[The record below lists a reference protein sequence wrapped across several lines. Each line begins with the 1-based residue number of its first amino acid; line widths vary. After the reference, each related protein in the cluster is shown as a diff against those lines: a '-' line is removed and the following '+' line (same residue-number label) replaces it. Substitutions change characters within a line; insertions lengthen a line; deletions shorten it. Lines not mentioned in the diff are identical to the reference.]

1 MDNDGMWQSYKYY
14 NIKLCTICAFKKQ
27 PVLYLKGFCNAAPL
41 DWVYYPE
48 NEGNTIMYNGYKESL
63 ITFANYTW
71 TVDNRVGDTT
81 LNFFLKDMKHEYP
94 VGRKEWQ
101 FGNTHL
107 EGCPDINSSIS
118 QIFSPCVLGEEF
130 SCSNGLCVS
139 LDKRCNHKNDCF
151 DQTDE
156 DYCYYFKTEN
166 AYNRLS
172 PPEHIMLDSEQKAA
186 QIGVAIEIGSVEKV
200 DVDTG
205 KIYLSYRLT
214 LSWVEN
220 RLSYFNLA
228 KNKTNDFI
236 FKELPS
242 TILSELWDPI
252 TILYHVNGDIGS
264 IFMDPLS
271 KSLQVKI
278 KNNPIRINGEWG
290 LETLEYPGHLGVL
303 LQHISMKG
311 VYDCSYDLFRFP
323 FDHQECTVQLEL
335 KSSQDIR
342 IIPDFKN
349 ISVSFYGTRY
359 LTEFEILDSFPYM
372 AQCGDRTEFG
382 FVLKIKHIYQKQI
395 TALYFQTFL
404 LWIVSYLTLL
414 IDVNDFS
421 NRFIGAV
428 TSLLVLSS
436 LMDNINSRLPA
447 SPHMKLI
454 DIWNIWNVIQIVG
467 LIMVHILV
475 NKLLN
480 TKYPK
485 NKNLLLH
492 PSNLNTMAK
501 FGFPVVHV
509 GFIVYYVSHNF
520 VYKETISSPCQ

>member
-1 MDNDGMWQSYKYY
+1 MDNNGIWRYHNYKT
-14 NIKLCTICAFKKQ
+14 IELCTICAFQ
-27 PVLYLKGFCNAAPL
+27 RPPVIYLKGFCNAAPL
-41 DWVYYPE
+41 NWVYYPE
-48 NEGNTIMYNGYKESL
+48 NEGNKIIYNGYKNSL

-71 TVDNRVGDTT
+71 TVDNRFGHTIPK
-81 LNFFLKDMKHEYP
+81 LFLKDMKHEYP
-94 VGRKEWQ
+94 VGRKVWQ

-107 EGCPDINSSIS
+107 EECPNINSSIS
-118 QIFSPCVLGEEF
+118 LIFSPCILGEEF

-139 LDKRCNHKNDCF
+139 LDKRCNHKNDCS
-151 DQTDE
+151 DQSDE
-156 DYCYYFKTEN
+156 DNCYYFKTEN

-172 PPEHIMLDSEQKAA
+172 PPEHMILDSEQKSA
-186 QIGVAIEIGSVEKV
+186 QIGVVIEIESVKKV

-228 KNKTNDFI
+228 INKTDDFI
-236 FKELPS
+236 IQELP
-242 TILSELWDPI
+242 TTTLSKLWDPI
-252 TILYHVNGDIGS
+252 TILYHVNGDFGS
-264 IFMDPLS
+264 ILMDPLS
-271 KSLQVKI
+271 KRLKVKI
-278 KNNPIRINGEWG
+278 KNNPIRIKSEWSF
-290 LETLEYPGHLGVL
+290 ETLEYPGHLGVL
-303 LQHISMKG
+303 DQQISMKG
-311 VYDCSYDLFRFP
+311 VYDCSFDLFRFP

-485 NKNLLLH
+485 NKNQFLH
-492 PSNLNTMAK
+492 PSNLNNMAK
-501 FGFPVVHV
+501 FGFPAVHV
-509 GFIVYYVSHNF
+509 GFIVYYIYHNF
-520 VYKETISSPCQ
+520 VYKEAASLPCQ

>member
-1 MDNDGMWQSYKYY
+1 MDNDGIWRYHNYKT
-14 NIKLCTICAFKKQ
+14 IELCTICAFQ
-27 PVLYLKGFCNAAPL
+27 RPPVIYLKGFCNAAPL
-41 DWVYYPE
+41 NWVYYPE
-48 NEGNTIMYNGYKESL
+48 NEGNKIIYNGYKNSL

-71 TVDNRVGDTT
+71 TVDHRFGHTIPK
-81 LNFFLKDMKHEYP
+81 LFLKDMKQEYP
-94 VGRKEWQ
+94 VGRKVWQ

-107 EGCPDINSSIS
+107 EECPNINSSIS
-118 QIFSPCVLGEEF
+118 LIFSPCILGEEF

-139 LDKRCNHKNDCF
+139 LDKRCNHKNDCS
-151 DQTDE
+151 DQSDE
-156 DYCYYFKTEN
+156 DNCYYFKTEN

-172 PPEHIMLDSEQKAA
+172 PPEHMILDSEQKAA
-186 QIGVAIEIGSVEKV
+186 QIGVVIEIESVKKV

-214 LSWVEN
+214 LSWAEN

-228 KNKTNDFI
+228 INKTDDFI
-236 FKELPS
+236 IQELP
-242 TILSELWDPI
+242 TTTLSKLWDPI
-252 TILYHVNGDIGS
+252 TILYHVNGDFGS
-264 IFMDPLS
+264 ILMDPLS
-271 KSLQVKI
+271 KRLKVKI
-278 KNNPIRINGEWG
+278 KNNPIRIKSEWSF
-290 LETLEYPGHLGVL
+290 ETLEYPGHLGVL
-303 LQHISMKG
+303 DQQISMKG
-311 VYDCSYDLFRFP
+311 VYDCSFDLFRFP

-436 LMDNINSRLPA
+436 LI
-447 SPHMKLI
+447 
-454 DIWNIWNVIQIVG
+454 
-467 LIMVHILV
+467 
-475 NKLLN
+475 
-480 TKYPK
+480 
-485 NKNLLLH
+485 
-492 PSNLNTMAK
+492 
-501 FGFPVVHV
+501 
-509 GFIVYYVSHNF
+509 
-520 VYKETISSPCQ
+520 

>member
-342 IIPDFKN
+342 MIIDYEN
-349 ISVSFYGTRY
+349 ISVSFQGTRY
-359 LTEFEILDSFPYM
+359 LTEFQILDSIPYM

-382 FVLKIKHIYQKQI
+382 FILKMKHIYQKQI

-475 NKLLN
+475 NKLLS

-485 NKNLLLH
+485 NKNLFLH

-501 FGFPVVHV
+501 FGFPAVHV